1 MTHTSRRL
9 RLDLLIAICLVA
21 LTPPTIAAQVTPIAP
36 ASVAS
41 LVPRVDS
48 IVQRYMQEA
57 HIPGLLYGVVRRGRV
72 EHIGTMGLQDLE
84 TRRPVTPQTMFRI
97 ASMSKAFTA
106 LAILKLRDE
115 GKLTLDALAESY
127 VPAMR
132 GWKYP
137 TTDSPRLRVRD
148 LLSHVAGFVTD
159 DPWGDRQTVLP
170 EADFTRMLRDGVPFT
185 RAPGTGYEYS
195 NFGYALLGRIV
206 SNVSGRPY
214 KDYIEQTI
222 MRPLGMMETGYDIM
236 VSPAD
241 RRALG
246 YRWENEAFAREPDMV
261 HGAFGAMGG
270 VQTTAPDYARWVT
283 FLLSAWPAR
292 DGAER
297 GPAKRA
303 SVRELT
309 QGLNFPQRVQRPG
322 RSMPPCTQAFVYGM
336 GFRIVQDCDAGFV
349 AAHGGGYPGYGSYVL
364 LLPEHDIGIFLFANR
379 TYAGPAGTVW
389 DIAMELRKAGWL
401 TGRTIPV
408 DATLAQMYRTA
419 QSMFT
424 SGRIDPGRAWLA
436 PNFLLDRSE
445 ANWGAEFARLASQ
458 AGSCRTDAAIA
469 PTGTLS
475 GTFVWPCERGNING
489 ALLLAPTTPV
499 TIQSLSLTFAAR

>member
-1 MTHTSRRL
+1 
-9 RLDLLIAICLVA
+9 
-21 LTPPTIAAQVTPIAP
+21 
-36 ASVAS
+36 
-41 LVPRVDS
+41 
-48 IVQRYMQEA
+48 
-57 HIPGLLYGVVRRGRV
+57 
-72 EHIGTMGLQDLE
+72 
-84 TRRPVTPQTMFRI
+84 
-97 ASMSKAFTA
+97 
-106 LAILKLRDE
+106 
-115 GKLTLDALAESY
+115 
-127 VPAMR
+127 
-132 GWKYP
+132 
-137 TTDSPRLRVRD
+137 
-148 LLSHVAGFVTD
+148 
-159 DPWGDRQTVLP
+159 
-170 EADFTRMLRDGVPFT
+170 
-185 RAPGTGYEYS
+185 
-195 NFGYALLGRIV
+195 
-206 SNVSGRPY
+206 
-214 KDYIEQTI
+214 
-222 MRPLGMMETGYDIM
+222 
-236 VSPAD
+236 
-241 RRALG
+241 
-246 YRWENEAFAREPDMV
+246 
-261 HGAFGAMGG
+261 MGG

-292 DGAER
+292 DGAEQ